1 MAGIPSVI
9 CNIKFQI
16 SNDSAIMIICNFT
29 ISKTDFYT
37 TKSIK
42 FPKNS
47 SIITDSTYVSINVE
61 CLNDNKEILLDYPT
75 KSISNTKKAAEE
87 ELRNYVA
94 QMFGNDFVS
103 YISYSVGIVMKFRL
117 NKNSFVRQIGDLG
130 YIYSQLTNHDRTY
143 DASGAVFLNALSRK
157 PQEFSVILHKAL
169 PAFINPPKEE
179 VEADLKEFLAGLVAD
194 NYITY
199 GQSDAECDKNELL
212 FSYSMENS
220 KTTANNFLQNKEDLA
235 RFADTTEVFSK
246 KFREA
251 PRIHSCQI
259 EITNCCNERCI
270 HCYIPHKLKN
280 KVLPTEIL
288 FDVFEQLHEMGTL
301 GLTLSGG
308 EALTHPDICKILR
321 KARELDFSINLL
333 SNITLLNDEIL
344 ECIKEVNLSLVQTSL
359 YSLNPEEHD
368 KITQLKGSQEKT
380 LHNLERLIEAQVP
393 VQISCPTMRTNF
405 RSYKKVLEWASAH
418 RCKAQT
424 DFIMMARTDFST
436 DNLGERLTLDETKQL
451 IEDMLVADVDY
462 GEYLEDYKPN
472 TDIEELKER
481 PLCGVAVDNI
491 CLAADGTY
499 YPCSGWQG
507 LPVGTVKQ
515 RLKDV
520 WENSPQ
526 LKILR
531 GIKKKSFPKCLTCT
545 DKDFCAMCLVRN
557 FNESGGDMMK
567 INDHFCKVA
576 RINRVLVE
584 NKLKSRNS

>member
-1 MAGIPSVI
+1 MVLY
-9 CNIKFQI
+9 
-16 SNDSAIMIICNFT
+16 NFI
-29 ISKTDFYT
+29 ISKSEFL
-37 TKSIK
+37 TKKSVP
-42 FPKNS
+42 FPQIADS
-47 SIITDSTYVSINVE
+47 SNVSINAQ
-61 CLNDNKEILLDYPT
+61 CLNEKKDIILEYPI
-75 KSISNTKKAAEE
+75 KSISGEKKAAQKSLEA
-87 ELRNYVA
+87 YVA
-94 QMFGNDFVS
+94 QMFGGEFVS
-103 YISYSVGIVMKFRL
+103 HISYSVGIVMKFRL
-117 NKNSFVRQIGDLG
+117 NRNSFVRQIGDLG
-130 YIYSQLTNHDRTY
+130 YIYSQLTKHDRNY
-143 DASGAVFLNALSRK
+143 DASGAVFLKALSRE
-157 PQEFSVILHKAL
+157 PQEFDEILKKVLLSFA
-169 PAFINPPKEE
+169 NPP
-179 VEADLKEFLAGLVAD
+179 VSQVRADLKEFLEDLASD
-194 NYITY
+194 NYITC
-199 GQSDAECDKNELL
+199 GETDADCDKNELL

-220 KTTANNFLQNKEDLA
+220 KTTVNNFLQNKEDLA

-246 KFREA
+246 IFRES

-259 EITNCCNERCI
+259 EITNKCNERCI

-280 KVLPTEIL
+280 KILPTETL

-321 KARELDFSINLL
+321 RARELDFSINLL
-333 SNITLLNDEIL
+333 SNITLLSDEIL
-344 ECIKEVNLSLVQTSL
+344 ECIKEVNLSLLQTSL
-359 YSLNPEEHD
+359 YSMNPEEHD

-380 LHNLERLIEAQVP
+380 LRNLERLIEAQVP

-405 RSYKKVLEWASAH
+405 HSYKKVLEWASAH

-436 DNLGERLTLDETKQL
+436 DNLDERLTLDETKQL
-451 IEDMLVADVDY
+451 ISDILVADVDY
-462 GEYLEDYKPN
+462 AEYLELYKPK
-472 TDIEELKER
+472 TDIDELKEQ

-507 LPVGTVKQ
+507 LPVGTVRQ

-526 LKILR
+526 LNMLR
-531 GIKKKSFPKCLTCT
+531 NIKKKSFPKCLVCA

-567 INDHFCKVA
+567 INEHFCKVA
-576 RINRVLVE
+576 KINRELVE
-584 NKLKSRNS
+584 VKKGKK